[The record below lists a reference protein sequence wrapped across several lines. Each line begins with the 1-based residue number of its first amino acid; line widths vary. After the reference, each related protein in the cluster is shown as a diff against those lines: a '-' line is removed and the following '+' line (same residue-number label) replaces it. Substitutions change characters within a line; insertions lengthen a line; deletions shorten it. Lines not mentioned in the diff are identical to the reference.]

1 MADQSTAQYNIL
13 AMMEAQQATTESTYL
28 LLREM
33 RDMMSRGVSISQSSL
48 QDMMPGRQVA
58 EPQSRQ
64 ERSNKWKVNRGS
76 SKDNFTDAFEKGL
89 SDALLGSDFKKQIS
103 GSLNRFAS
111 ELGMQM
117 EDLPGYFGDQ
127 ISQSMAQAFKSSK
140 FGSKFT
146 ANLNNLTGQLSSTV
160 TNTLG
165 DITAAGGNLAAG
177 MPALTS
183 GLSSAAGAAM
193 KMVPQ
198 LAAVGLA
205 LAAVDLVLDS
215 FALAFAPAIE
225 GIKKFSEAYKKAANR
240 TTETAK
246 AQMELAQERLKAD
259 INAMVEEPFKILQ
272 DAAEKV
278 EAAWDNALGTITA
291 TQGYDKAGL
300 QDLMSAYAQRLRDE
314 NLTKYVS
321 GADIIQNLTKVLEA
335 GLSGA
340 VAEEFAYTATKLNAA
355 IPTQDFFSYA
365 ATYASIA
372 ANAIAAG
379 ESQAEAIAYA
389 NEELESFA
397 SNVLYAS
404 REIAGGFSTGLTNA
418 SSLLESAVKIANA
431 SKVGDASNISG
442 VLTSVAAIVGAV
454 APDLA
459 SSMVDTVVSAALGGN
474 SSQYTALRSLAG
486 SGASN
491 TAFLKALAQNPQ
503 GVFKQMFSSL
513 ANLQNM
519 SSGNFMEVAE
529 GLSEVFGVSMDAFA
543 RVDFNYL
550 AQAISEMNVH
560 NGALKENMSLLV
572 SGQTTS
578 TAEQLRMEKINQYM
592 IEEGLSY
599 VLDNAVARSIQEHM
613 WQEQMKRDLQE
624 TTYGVELVGAT
635 QQMLAGILETVKNI
649 INFLNPLSWIKKVTN
664 VLQANEEGK
673 ALSADLRA
681 LLEAGK
687 VGAGNAVALNQL
699 TTRGKNL
706 GLTSNYVTLLGALKG
721 DSNNISSSYS
731 TSTLWKNF
739 SEGGVLGAVTKGA
752 YKSPWNYLGEKV
764 SDYLGYLAEGGLA
777 GSVAKSAISGMQQQQ
792 EQAAKQALATYGV
805 TSRYVWSTVGKAK
818 LRDIADSAVP
828 GAASPYELL
837 SASSQIAARSSSR
850 VDSFFKT
857 MDKAIE
863 KNKSYDEWIATAG
876 KYGISDLTAALEER
890 GLTEV
895 ELQSAFTAKEA
906 KQASIYQHEREVKE
920 DLFWATGTEFWAI
933 VHPKFQ
939 DTMIEL
945 SEILNELA
953 EEQLNQ
959 LIKSNKQLADF
970 YEQWVDYYVNHTAYT
985 RETLSAYDVAAI
997 RNAERTESGD
1007 AVLALANAL
1016 TSNMVDLKDPAV
1028 QTNVLLAKILLTAE
1042 AIMQQN
1048 NQAATVSLPTTL
1060 AGLGLNVV

>member
-103 GSLNRFAS
+103 GSLNRFAAD
-111 ELGMQM
+111 LGMEM

-127 ISQSMAQAFKSSK
+127 IGQSMAQAFKSSK

-146 ANLNNLTGQLSSTV
+146 TNLNNLSGAVSSTV
-160 TNTLG
+160 NNVLG
-165 DITAAGGNLAAG
+165 DISAAGGNLAAG
-177 MPALTS
+177 MPALAS
-183 GLSSAAGAAM
+183 GMSSIGSAALAM
-193 KMVPQ
+193 APQ
-198 LAAVGLA
+198 LLAVGA
-205 LAAVDLVLDS
+205 GLVLLDAALDS
-215 FALAFAPAIE
+215 IALAFAPAVE
-225 GIKKFSEAYKKAANR
+225 GIKRFNKAMTSAANR
-240 TTETAK
+240 TAESAK
-246 AQMELAQERLKAD
+246 RNMELAQQRLVAD

-278 EAAWDNALGTITA
+278 EAAWDNALGTITS
-291 TQGYDKAGL
+291 TQGYTKADL
-300 QDLMSAYAQRLRDE
+300 QDLMSVYAQRLREE

-321 GADIIQNLTKVLEA
+321 GADIIGNLTKVLES
-335 GLSGA
+335 GLSGT
-340 VAEEFAYTATKLNAA
+340 VAEEFAYMATKLNAA
-355 IPTQDFFSYA
+355 VPTQDFFSYA

-372 ANAIAAG
+372 ANAIQAG

-442 VLTSVAAIVGAV
+442 VLTSVAAIVGAI

-459 SSMVDTVVSAALGGN
+459 SSLVDNVVTAALGGN
-474 SSQYTALRSLAG
+474 ASQYTALRSLAG
-486 SGASN
+486 TGASN
-491 TAFLKALAQNPQ
+491 TAFLRSLAQNPQ
-503 GVFKQMFSSL
+503 GVFKQMFSNL

-519 SSGNFMEVAE
+519 SSDNFMEVAE

-560 NGALKENMSLLV
+560 NGALSENMDLLV

-613 WQEQMKRDLQE
+613 WNEQLAREMQE

-649 INFLNPLSWIKKVTN
+649 INFLNPLSWVKKVTN
-664 VLQANEEGK
+664 VLQSAQEGR
-673 ALSADLRA
+673 ALNADVQK
-681 LLEAGK
+681 LLEAGNI
-687 VGAGNAVALNQL
+687 GNANARVLAQL
-699 TTRGKNL
+699 TTTNKSL
-706 GLTSNYVTLLGALKG
+706 GLTTSYLSLLGE
-721 DSNNISSSYS
+721 NSSYLS
-731 TSTLWKNF
+731 TKN
-739 SEGGVLGAVTKGA
+739 K
-752 YKSPWNYLGEKV
+752 W
-764 SDYLGYLAEGGLA
+764 
-777 GSVAKSAISGMQQQQ
+777 SAINDITQSGV
-792 EQAAKQALATYGV
+792 AARIKEAVMANRRAKEPNAATGV
-805 TSRYVWSTVGKAK
+805 TSRYSWSTVGKQK
-818 LRDIADSAVP
+818 MIDILDSAVP
-828 GAASPYELL
+828 GASSPYEAL

-876 KYGISDLTAALEER
+876 KYGISDLAAALDER

-1016 TSNMVDLKDPAV
+1016 TSNMVDLRDPAV
-1028 QTNVLLAKILLTAE
+1028 QQNVLLSKILLTVQG
-1042 AIMQQN
+1042 IFQQN
-1048 NQAATVSLPTTL
+1048 NAATTVSLPTAL
-1060 AGLGLNVV
+1060 SGLGLGLNQ

>member
-103 GSLNRFAS
+103 GSLNRFAAD
-111 ELGMQM
+111 LGMEM

-127 ISQSMAQAFKSSK
+127 IGQSMAQAFKSSK

-146 ANLNNLTGQLSSTV
+146 TNLNNLSGAVSSTV
-160 TNTLG
+160 NNVLG
-165 DITAAGGNLAAG
+165 DISAAGGNLAAG
-177 MPALTS
+177 MPALAS
-183 GLSSAAGAAM
+183 GMSSIGSAALAM
-193 KMVPQ
+193 APQ
-198 LAAVGLA
+198 LLAVGA
-205 LAAVDLVLDS
+205 GLVLLDAALDS
-215 FALAFAPAIE
+215 IALAFAPAIE
-225 GIKKFSEAYKKAANR
+225 GIKRFNKAMTSAANR
-240 TTETAK
+240 TAESAK
-246 AQMELAQERLKAD
+246 KNMELAQQRLVAD
-259 INAMVEEPFKILQ
+259 INAMVEAPFKILQ
-272 DAAEKV
+272 EAAEKV
-278 EAAWDNALGTITA
+278 EAAWDSALGTVTA
-291 TQGYDKAGL
+291 TQGYTKADL
-300 QDLMSAYAQRLRDE
+300 QDLMSVYAQRLRDE
-314 NLTKYVS
+314 GLTKYVS
-321 GADIIQNLTKVLEA
+321 GADIIENLTKVLES
-335 GLSGA
+335 GLSGT
-340 VAEEFAYTATKLNAA
+340 VAEEFAYIATKLNAA
-355 IPTQDFFSYA
+355 VPTQDFFSYA
-365 ATYASIA
+365 STYASIA

-389 NEELESFA
+389 NEELEAFA
-397 SNVLYAS
+397 NNVLFAS

-418 SSLLESAVKIANA
+418 SGLLESAVKIANA

-513 ANLQNM
+513 ANLQSM
-519 SSGNFMEVAE
+519 SSDNFMEVAE

-550 AQAISEMNVH
+550 AQAISEMNVYS
-560 NGALKENMSLLV
+560 GALNENMELLI

-599 VLDNAVARSIQEHM
+599 VLDNEVARSIQEHM
-613 WQEQMKRDLQE
+613 WNEQLAREMQE

-649 INFLNPLSWIKKVTN
+649 INFLNPLSWVKKVTN
-664 VLQANEEGK
+664 VIQSAQEGK
-673 ALSADLRA
+673 ALNADIQK
-681 LLEAGK
+681 LLEAGNIGNSNSK
-687 VGAGNAVALNQL
+687 VLNQL
-699 TTRGKNL
+699 ITTNKDL
-706 GLTSNYVTLLGALKG
+706 GLTTSYLSLLGE
-721 DSNNISSSYS
+721 NSSYLS
-731 TSTLWKNF
+731 TKNNW
-739 SEGGVLGAVTKGA
+739 SYLNDVTRSKVADRAVSMATIRSYTEPNAASGV
-752 YKSPWNYLGEKV
+752 S
-764 SDYLGYLAEGGLA
+764 
-777 GSVAKSAISGMQQQQ
+777 
-792 EQAAKQALATYGV
+792 
-805 TSRYVWSTVGKAK
+805 SRYSWSTVGKAK
-818 LRDIADSAVP
+818 MRDILDAAVP
-828 GAASPYELL
+828 GASSPYELL
-837 SASSQIAARSSSR
+837 SASSQIAAKSSGR
-850 VDSFFKT
+850 LDSFFKT
-857 MDKAIE
+857 MDKAVE
-863 KNKSYDEWIATAG
+863 ANKSYDEWVATASR
-876 KYGISDLTAALEER
+876 YGISDIEAALEER

-920 DLFWATGTEFWAI
+920 DLFWATGTEFWAV

-970 YEQWVDYYVNHTAYT
+970 YDQWIDYYVNHTAYT

-1028 QTNVLLAKILLTAE
+1028 QQNVLLSKILL
-1042 AIMQQN
+1042 IVQGIFQQG
-1048 NQAATVSLPTTL
+1048 NQAATVSIPQTL
-1060 AGLGLNVV
+1060 SALGLGLPS

>member
-1 MADQSTAQYNIL
+1 MAANSNVIAI
-13 AMMEAQQATTESTYL
+13 MEAQQATNEQIYL
-28 LLREM
+28 MLRSLN
-33 RDMMSRGVSISQSSL
+33 DNIKNGVSISQSSL

-58 EPQSRQ
+58 EPQSR
-64 ERSNKWKVNRGS
+64 EDRANKWKVNRD
-76 SKDNFTDAFEKGL
+76 SKKQFSDAFEKGI
-89 SDALLGSDFKKQIS
+89 SDALGMSQFKKQLA
-103 GSLNRFAS
+103 GSINRFAVDM
-111 ELGMQM
+111 GVQM
-117 EDLPGYFGDQ
+117 EDIPSTLGALT
-127 ISQSMAQAFKSSK
+127 SQYMVQALKKSK
-140 FGSKFT
+140 LGSQFA
-146 ANLNNLTGQLSSTV
+146 ANLNSLTSQM
-160 TNTLG
+160 TNTVSNALG
-165 DITAAGGNLAAG
+165 DISAAGGNLSAG
-177 MPALTS
+177 IPALTS
-183 GLSSAAGAAM
+183 GIKA
-193 KMVPQ
+193 MVPQ
-198 LAAVGLA
+198 LAAMGLA
-205 LAAVDLVLDS
+205 LAALDVVLDS

-278 EAAWDNALGTITA
+278 EAAWDSALGTITA

-418 SSLLESAVKIANA
+418 SSLLESAVKVANA

-486 SGASN
+486 TGASN
-491 TAFLKALAQNPQ
+491 TAFLRSLAQNPQ

-513 ANLQNM
+513 ANLQSM
-519 SSGNFMEVAE
+519 SSDNFMEVAE

-560 NGALKENMSLLV
+560 NGALKENMDLLV

-649 INFLNPLSWIKKVTN
+649 INFLNPLSWVKKVTN
-664 VLQANEEGK
+664 VLQSNEEGK
-673 ALSADLRA
+673 ALSADLRT

-687 VGAGNAVALNQL
+687 VGAGNAAALNQL

-706 GLTSNYVTLLGALKG
+706 NLTSDYLSLLGSVKG
-721 DSNNISSSYS
+721 TNISSSYS

-752 YKSPWNYLGEKV
+752 YKSPANWLGEKA
-764 SDYLGYLAEGGLA
+764 SEYLGYLADGGLA

-792 EQAAKQALATYGV
+792 EQAAKQSLASYGV
-805 TSRYVWSTVGKAK
+805 TSKYVWSTVGKAK
-818 LRDIADSAVP
+818 MRDILDSATP
-828 GAASPYELL
+828 GASSPYELL
-837 SASSQIAARSSSR
+837 SASSQIAAKSSSR
-850 VDSFFKT
+850 IDSFFKT

-920 DLFWATGTEFWAI
+920 DLFWATGTEFWAV

-970 YEQWVDYYVNHTAYT
+970 YDQWVDYYVNHTAYT

-1028 QTNVLLAKILLTAE
+1028 QTNVILSKILLTAQ
-1042 AIMQQN
+1042 AIFQQG
-1048 NQAATVSLPTTL
+1048 NQAATVSLPTAL
-1060 AGLGLNVV
+1060 SSLGLGLPS